1 MALTNL
7 EENLN
12 IIENLSDS
20 PTLESDELKRKFDEG
35 SLVIKNYLNEVLTK
49 EIDDIVI
56 ATTVQED
63 DNFIVEEARKLG
75 VKFFRG
81 SEEDVLSRYYYAA
94 KENNGDI
101 VVRITSD
108 CPLIDP
114 NIIDLAINEYERTQ
128 CDILTNVPNNG
139 EKLTYPRGMDV
150 EIFSMKLLEDAF
162 FNAEK
167 KYEREHVTPYL
178 YKNKNNVYYMRSPK
192 DYSKYRLTLDTQEDL
207 EVIIRIIDNIG
218 DDNNDFNLN
227 DIADYLE
234 KNPNIKKINEEVK
247 QKEAYI

>member
-1 MALTNL
+1 MKYSVIIQARRGSTRLPGKILYSVKDKTLL
-7 EENLN
+7 EFGIERIKKAKLVNQ
-12 IIENLSDS
+12 II
-20 PTLESDELKRKFDEG
+20 
-35 SLVIKNYLNEVLTK
+35 V
-49 EIDDIVI
+49 
-56 ATTVQED
+56 ATTTLDRDDVIED
-63 DNFIVEEARKLG
+63 IAKKCGVE
-75 VKFFRG
+75 VFRG
-81 SEEDVLSRYYYAA
+81 SEEDVLARYYYAA
-94 KENNGDI
+94 RYNNVQTVI
-101 VVRITSD
+101 RITSD